1 MSRTSSCLAAF
12 AALAGVTLADQALA
26 QQPGD
31 FFAGRTMSMTI
42 GYAPGGIYDINA
54 RLVARHMVKF
64 IPGSPVMTPRNIPG
78 AGGLTQ
84 VNQLYNVAPRDGST
98 IGIIGRVAP
107 QMAVLGE
114 PGPQFDPA
122 GLLWLGSSSSYSDDA
137 YILFVRA
144 ELGEA
149 SFAHLK
155 TSQKR
160 VNFGAGGPG
169 SSNLS
174 FGNIAREVL
183 GLNLAVVKGY
193 AGAAPIVLAIQ
204 TGELDSTIMG
214 YSSILAG
221 QRDLIEGKRITP
233 VVQFG
238 RTTRHSDF
246 PQTPTAREAAAT
258 DEDRTL
264 IELAEAPFFMA
275 LPFAAPPGV
284 PADRIA
290 ILRQAFMKAHADAE
304 FLAEAKKLALDVSPI
319 DGEAVEA
326 LIRRM
331 AATPPNVIE
340 RFKSIMNK

>member
-1 MSRTSSCLAAF
+1 MLRKSLN
-12 AALAGVTLADQALA
+12 AGLIAGIAVCGAISPAPA
-26 QQPGD
+26 QTPTE
-31 FFAGRTMSMTI
+31 FFTGRTMSMTV
-42 GYAPGGIYDINA
+42 GYSPGGIYDING
-54 RLVARHMVKF
+54 RLVARYMSKH
-64 IPGSPVMTPRNIPG
+64 IPGAPTMVTRNIPG

-84 VNQLYNVAPRDGST
+84 ANQLFNVAPRDGST

-114 PGPQFDPA
+114 QGPQFDSVA
-122 GLLWLGSSSSYSDDA
+122 FNWLGSSSSYADDA
-137 YILFVRA
+137 YLLFVNAGFGDTNYAQLR
-144 ELGEA
+144 
-149 SFAHLK
+149 K
-155 TSQKR
+155 SQKR

-174 FGNIAREVL
+174 FGNIARDVL

-204 TGELDSTIMG
+204 SGELDSTIMG
-214 YSSILAG
+214 YSSIRAG
-221 QRDLIEGKRITP
+221 QRDLLESKRIAP

-238 RTTRHSDF
+238 RTSRHPDF
-246 PQTPTAREAAAT
+246 PDTPTAREAAST
-258 DEDRTL
+258 DDDRTL

-284 PADRIA
+284 PADRVA
-290 ILRQAFMKAHADAE
+290 ILRAAFMQAHKDKE
-304 FLAEAKKLALDVSPI
+304 FLADAAKLDLDVSPI
-319 DGEAVEA
+319 DGESVQA

-331 AATPPNVIE
+331 SATPPAVIE

>member
-1 MSRTSSCLAAF
+1 MTRKLIGRGLLGGLAAV
-12 AALAGVTLADQALA
+12 ALSSHALA
-26 QQPGD
+26 QTPE
-31 FFAGRTMSMTI
+31 FFAGKTMSMTI

-54 RLVARHMVKF
+54 RLVGRHMVKF
-64 IPGSPVMTPRNIPG
+64 IPGSPTMVPRNIPG
-78 AGGLTQ
+78 AGSLTQ
-84 VNQLYNVAPRDGST
+84 ANQLFNVAPRDGTT

-114 PGPQFDPA
+114 QGPQFDPT
-122 GLLWLGSSSSYSDDA
+122 GFNWLGSSSSYGDDA
-137 YILFVRA
+137 YLLFVRA
-144 ELGEA
+144 NFGE
-149 SFAHLK
+149 SEFAQLK
-155 TSQKR
+155 KSQKR

-183 GLNLAVVKGY
+183 GLNLGVVKGY

-204 TGELDSTIMG
+204 NGELDSTIMG

-221 QRDLIEGKRITP
+221 QRDLIENKRIAP

-238 RTTRHSDF
+238 RTTRHPAF
-246 PQTPTAREAAAT
+246 PNTPTAREAAVS

-284 PADRIA
+284 PADRIKL
-290 ILRQAFMKAHADAE
+290 LRDAFMQTHRNAE
-304 FLAEAKKLALDVSPI
+304 FIAEAEKLKLDVSPI
-319 DGEAVEA
+319 DGEAVET

-331 AATPPNVIE
+331 ASTPPTVIT
-340 RFKSIMNK
+340 RFKAIMNQ